1 MPAKDY
7 EADIARRDENITLGE
22 DGKPEFRMRLGKRE
36 YTERKDAGAVL
47 VKVLESNQYANKII
61 GSYRGF
67 EIIPKERNLG
77 YENPAIILK
86 GARVYTISVSDSD
99 VGIIARIDNA
109 LERLETYRDDDRRDI
124 GDYERRLEAS
134 KLQLTRPFEQEQELA
149 DTLAEL
155 TRINL
160 ELDIDR
166 GADDGALLD
175 DDSQNEAENK
185 DSLDM
190 DDEDE
195 DEPEM

>member
-1 MPAKDY
+1 
-7 EADIARRDENITLGE
+7 
-22 DGKPEFRMRLGKRE
+22 MRLGKRE

-67 EIIPKERNLG
+67 EIIPKEREFE
-77 YENPAIILK
+77 YQDPAVILK
-86 GARVYTISVSDSD
+86 GARLYTVFMSDSD
-99 VGIIARIDNA
+99 IGGITRIENA
-109 LERLETYRDDDRRDI
+109 LERLETYRDDDRREA

-175 DDSQNEAENK
+175 DDSQNEEENK
-185 DSLDM
+185 DNLDM